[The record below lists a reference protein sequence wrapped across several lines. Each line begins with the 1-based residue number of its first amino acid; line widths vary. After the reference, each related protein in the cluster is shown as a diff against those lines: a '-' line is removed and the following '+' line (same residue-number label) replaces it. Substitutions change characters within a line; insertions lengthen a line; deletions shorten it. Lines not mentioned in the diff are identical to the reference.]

1 MNATAEAVM
10 NQGKVRVLLA
20 DDHAILREGLAM
32 LIGGEEDM
40 EVIAQAEN
48 GREAVRLACDE
59 KPDVAVLDV
68 SMPLMDGLE
77 TARRLRDRDATSG
90 VRIMLLTAR
99 VTDADRERGRAAG
112 VDDQLDKP
120 FSPAVLAERVRALC
134 EDGPNREHER

>member
-1 MNATAEAVM
+1 MSAPL
-10 NQGKVRVLLA
+10 VLLA
-20 DDHAILREGLAM
+20 EDDEDVRALAELVLRRDGF
-32 LIGGEEDM
+32 D
-40 EVIAQAEN
+40 VIAVADGDAALAAAEA
-48 GREAVRLACDE
+48 RP
-59 KPDVAVLDV
+59 PDVAVLDV

-90 VRIMLLTAR
+90 VRIMRLTAR

-134 EDGPNREHER
+134 GGGPNREHDR

>member
-1 MNATAEAVM
+1 MNAPL
-10 NQGKVRVLLA
+10 VLLA
-20 DDHAILREGLAM
+20 EDDEDVRALAELVLRRDGF
-32 LIGGEEDM
+32 
-40 EVIAQAEN
+40 EVIAVADGDAALAAAEA
-48 GREAVRLACDE
+48 RP
-59 KPDVAVLDV
+59 PDVAVLDV

-77 TARRLRDRDATSG
+77 TARRLRGRDATSG

-134 EDGPNREHER
+134 EGGPNREHDR

>member
-1 MNATAEAVM
+1 MNAPL
-10 NQGKVRVLLA
+10 VLLA
-20 DDHAILREGLAM
+20 EDDDDVRALAELVLRRDGF
-32 LIGGEEDM
+32 
-40 EVIAQAEN
+40 EVIAVADGDAALAAAEA
-48 GREAVRLACDE
+48 RP
-59 KPDVAVLDV
+59 PDVAVLDV

-120 FSPAVLAERVRALC
+120 FSPAVLAGRVRALC

>member
-1 MNATAEAVM
+1 MNAPL
-10 NQGKVRVLLA
+10 VLLA
-20 DDHAILREGLAM
+20 EDDDDVRALAELVLRRDGF
-32 LIGGEEDM
+32 
-40 EVIAQAEN
+40 EVIAVADGDAALAAAEA
-48 GREAVRLACDE
+48 RP
-59 KPDVAVLDV
+59 PDVAVLDV

-134 EDGPNREHER
+134 EGGPNREHER

>member
-1 MNATAEAVM
+1 M
-10 NQGKVRVLLA
+10 KILIA
-20 DDHAILREGLAM
+20 DDHGIVRSGVRLLLDRQP
-32 LIGGEEDM
+32 DM
-40 EVIAQAEN
+40 EVVGEAEDGVDALEQAV
-48 GREAVRLACDE
+48 AL

-77 TARRLRDRDATSG
+77 TARRLRGRDATSG

-134 EDGPNREHER
+134 EGGPNREHDR

>member
-1 MNATAEAVM
+1 MNAPL
-10 NQGKVRVLLA
+10 VLLA
-20 DDHAILREGLAM
+20 EDDEDVRALAELVLRREGF
-32 LIGGEEDM
+32 D
-40 EVIAQAEN
+40 VIAVADGDAALAAAEA
-48 GREAVRLACDE
+48 RP
-59 KPDVAVLDV
+59 PDVAVLDV

-134 EDGPNREHER
+134 AGGPNREHDR

>member
-1 MNATAEAVM
+1 MTI
-10 NQGKVRVLLA
+10 RVVLA
-20 DDHAILREGLAM
+20 DDQALVRGGFRMIVDAREDLEVV
-32 LIGGEEDM
+32 GEAEDGVDAL
-40 EVIAQAEN
+40 EQAV
-48 GREAVRLACDE
+48 AL

-77 TARRLRDRDATSG
+77 TARRLRGRDATSG

-120 FSPAVLAERVRALC
+120 FSPAILAERVRALC
-134 EDGPNREHER
+134 AGGPNREHDR